1 MSRPPWAER
10 SAMQALIC
18 TLVVKRV
25 LLLVVLAG
33 TSIVLCA
40 VPGAL
45 LAVGNPA
52 PAGSGGEK

>member
-25 LLLVVLAG
+25 LLLAVLAG

-45 LAVGNPA
+45 LAVGTPGR
-52 PAGSGGEK
+52 PC